1 MRVFIGGKIDSNLV
15 DIDSGL
21 QLIALWTQSDFKWIG
36 GGEPTTYVS
45 QYTCKYSV
53 HVNVSI

>member
-36 GGEPTTYVS
+36 GEPT
-45 QYTCKYSV
+45 KSV
-53 HVNVSI
+53 YM